1 MGNLYA
7 SHLERSSAI
16 QLFTR
21 TFLDKEVRFVKQ
33 KISRRDFLKY
43 LGIGTAGAALLNG
56 ATSMPALASTAED
69 SLPTFVLGEFK
80 LAKAKET
87 PSVCAFCGCGCGLIV
102 YSNEEGRILNIEGDP
117 DNPNNEGSM
126 CCKGIA
132 LGDANTIIDPR
143 NRKRTVNDRRIMDVL
158 YRAPGS
164 AKWEKK
170 DWDWAL
176 GEIAKRVKNT
186 RDAAFEEKDANG
198 VTVNRT
204 QAIAHIG
211 SASCDNE
218 ENYLFQKMMRS
229 LGVINIDHHARL

>member
-1 MGNLYA
+1 M
-7 SHLERSSAI
+7 
-16 QLFTR
+16 
-21 TFLDKEVRFVKQ
+21 KQ
-33 KISRRDFLKY
+33 KISRRDFLKI
-43 LGIGTAGAALLNG
+43 LGIGTAGSALING
-56 ATSMPALASTAED
+56 VTALPALASTAED
-69 SLPTFVLGEFK
+69 KLPSFDLGELK
-80 LAKAKET
+80 VAKAKET

-102 YSNEEGRILNIEGDP
+102 YSNEEGRVLNIEGDP
-117 DNPNNEGSM
+117 DNPNNEGTM

-143 NRKRTVNDRRIMDVL
+143 NRKRKVNDQRVMDVL

-164 AKWEKK
+164 TKWEKK

-176 GEIAKRVKNT
+176 TEIAKRVKNT
-186 RDAAFEEKDANG
+186 RDATFEEKDANG

-204 QAIAHIG
+204 EAIAHIG